1 MPPKQILAFLLCR
14 DRALRCL
21 LYACVPALLFYALSL
36 MTMSAAGFELMEI
49 LRDPAQQSGQSSFLG
64 FLSNIGTWVW
74 VSATAILVFALWCGR
89 GRRHGELLLLMAA
102 LSSMLA
108 IDDFFMIH
116 DRYVNQKICYLAYA
130 LFALALV
137 ARHFRTIVSSQGF
150 AFLLAGGL
158 LALSIVTDLIQNR
171 LPMDYAHVQVV
182 EEGFKFIGA
191 VTWLY
196 FSGRMAAMALQPSA
210 ESAIKKPRSM
220 AGLEETRLT

>member
-1 MPPKQILAFLLCR
+1 MPPKQILSLLLRR
-14 DRALRCL
+14 DRALSCL

-36 MTMSAAGFELMEI
+36 MTLSASGFELMQI

-74 VSATAILVFALWCGR
+74 VSATAITLFALWCGQ
-89 GRRHGELLLLMAA
+89 GRRYTELLLLMAA

-116 DRYVNQKICYLAYA
+116 DRYINQKICYLAYA

-150 AFLLAGGL
+150 AFVLAGGL
-158 LALSIVTDLIQNR
+158 LALSIVTDLIQHR
-171 LPMDYAHVQVV
+171 LPMAYDHVQVV

-196 FSGRMAAMALQPSA
+196 FSARMAAMALQPA
-210 ESAIKKPRSM
+210 EASAIKKPRTV